1 MIKTLGP
8 RKNNKVPMK
17 VKAYIIN
24 ENIVV
29 EKSTILKKWQHDF
42 SNLYG
47 VPEVNEF
54 NPEFE
59 ADKIAEKVILEN
71 NETTS

>member
-1 MIKTLGP
+1 
-8 RKNNKVPMK
+8 MK